1 MWNLFKFDNIN
12 VLIVCIVRF
21 YCCDDNCQFYGK
33 DRKRLWKKY
42 NRENSFQKN
51 AEHVTFL

>member
-21 YCCDDNCQFYGK
+21 YCFDDNCQFYGK

-42 NRENSFQKN
+42 NGENSF
-51 AEHVTFL
+51 HPL